1 MRRLL
6 SSSFLRPLRAG
17 RADERFLL
25 SLTHTRLLSPLCSA
39 ALPNGLSVAFPMK
52 EHVKEICGVTRDVPD
67 KPDCRVLKKEQ
78 RWTKEGESTFIYCRS
93 VQKRKKKK
101 NVAWNVDS
109 WEHHVTCCHFQ
120 TPHNERS
127 ALLPNRSFLYK
138 TIKNTSVFVTVGGG
152 GGDGER
158 CGGGGELRQTDK
170 SKRVQL
176 KDRQFST
183 QLNAV

>member
-1 MRRLL
+1 M

-78 RWTKEGESTFIYCRS
+78 R
-93 VQKRKKKK
+93 
-101 NVAWNVDS
+101 
-109 WEHHVTCCHFQ
+109 
-120 TPHNERS
+120 
-127 ALLPNRSFLYK
+127 
-138 TIKNTSVFVTVGGG
+138 
-152 GGDGER
+152 
-158 CGGGGELRQTDK
+158 
-170 SKRVQL
+170 
-176 KDRQFST
+176 
-183 QLNAV
+183 